1 MKRMD
6 GGNALTESP
15 GCWEPGRKQT
25 VRWTAEGARNGL
37 GSVYR
42 NAQDTRQWSGD
53 VLASCKGHGKAVNP
67 RWHRG

>member
-25 VRWTAEGARNGL
+25 VRWTAEGARNGF

-42 NAQDTRQWSGD
+42 NAQDTR
-53 VLASCKGHGKAVNP
+53 
-67 RWHRG
+67 